1 MTQNNELNAFL
12 LRLLVF
18 TAVLFGI
25 HAYLIYQ
32 FFTGELLIPVWSV
45 YVFNAILVIGVYSG
59 ISYLSKKGSKK
70 IFYTFVA
77 MTLLKMVLS
86 VVFLSPIFFKE
97 TEHTQ
102 LEIIN
107 FFVPYFLFLTFEI
120 LSINKFLQKL

>member
-1 MTQNNELNAFL
+1 MIQNNELNAFL
-12 LRLLVF
+12 LKLLIF
-18 TAVLFGI
+18 TGILFGI

-32 FFTGELLIPVWSV
+32 FFTGELLIPIWSV

-59 ISYLSKKGSKK
+59 LRYLSKKGSQK

-77 MTLLKMVLS
+77 MTLLKMILA

-102 LEIIN
+102 LEIVN

>member
-1 MTQNNELNAFL
+1 MTQNKELNAFL

-77 MTLLKMVLS
+77 MTLLKMVLA

-97 TEHTQ
+97 TDHTQ